1 MLEIDRS
8 EWLASQFLKETMGSP
23 ISRPRQVANTRPC
36 TARARLVLFKTA
48 SPVLELTARLV
59 PKALVAPQRTSHPG
73 RAGSG
78 LAFCPLSFVA
88 QNLSPQLPFHVLCF

>member
-36 TARARLVLFKTA
+36 TARAHLFSFTTA

-59 PKALVAPQRTSHPG
+59 LKALVAPQRTSHPG